1 MRAGPVYKL
10 LRAAEWAEALARGVF
25 DGSATD
31 KADGFIHFS
40 AATQVR
46 VTAAKH
52 FAGESGLI
60 LAAVDP
66 GLLPF
71 PLKWEPSRGGRL
83 FPHLYAPLPLSAVP
97 KTWSVPPFPPEIP

>member
-1 MRAGPVYKL
+1 MTAGPVYKL
-10 LRAAEWAEALARGVF
+10 MRAAEWAEALARGVVA
-25 DGSATD
+25 GSSAD
-31 KADGFIHFS
+31 LKDGFIHFS
-40 AATQVR
+40 TADQVR
-46 VTAAKH
+46 GTAEKH
-52 FAGESGLI
+52 FAGEIGLV

-66 GLLPF
+66 ARLPT